1 MDKQNTDKLQ
11 EEAEKKHRKRE
22 KRRKAKMK
30 VSGAGVKVLQR
41 IISKKSKNNLSLRGV
56 RRGRR
61 SNLGKAL

>member
-1 MDKQNTDKLQ
+1 MNRQNANKLQEEQ

-41 IISKKSKNNLSLRGV
+41 IISGKSK
-56 RRGRR
+56 
-61 SNLGKAL
+61 K